1 MPQKILVAVDESPFA
16 EIVFDQGFAQAK
28 AFQASLMLLHVLSLD
43 EEGSP
48 QMPLAASGPGSYVIL
63 ETAVM
68 EAYQAR
74 WQEYEKKGITQLQ
87 SFTDRATQAGIAT
100 EFSQLSGRP
109 GKTICDLGKNWGADL
124 IVLGRRGRS
133 GFGEFFLGSVST
145 YVVHHAPCPVMIVP
159 AKTQA

>member
-1 MPQKILVAVDESPFA
+1 MPQRILVAVDESPFA
-16 EIVFDQGFAQAK
+16 EVVFEQGMAQAK
-28 AFQASLMLLHVLSLD
+28 AFQASLLLLHVLSLD

-68 EAYQAR
+68 EAYQER
-74 WQEYEKKGITQLQ
+74 WQEYEKKGVTQLQ

-109 GKTICDLGKNWGADL
+109 GKTICDLAKNWSADL

-145 YVVHHAPCPVMIVP
+145 YVVHHAPCPVMVVP
-159 AKTQA
+159 AKTQR

>member
-16 EIVFDQGFAQAK
+16 EIVFDQALKMAN
-28 AFQASLMLLHVLSLD
+28 AFQSSLMVLHVLSLD
-43 EEGSP
+43 EESSP
-48 QMPLAASGPGSYVIL
+48 QMPLAASGPGSYVVL

-68 EAYQAR
+68 DAYQER
-74 WQEYEKKGITQLQ
+74 WQEYEKKGVTQLQ

-109 GKTICDLGKNWGADL
+109 GKVICNLAKNWQADL
-124 IVLGRRGRS
+124 IVVGRRGRS

-145 YVVHHAPCPVMIVP
+145 YVVHHAPCPVMVVP
-159 AKTQA
+159 AKTST

>member
-1 MPQKILVAVDESPFA
+1 MPQKILVAIDESPFA
-16 EIVFDQGFAQAK
+16 EVVFARGLEMAQ

-48 QMPLAASGPGSYVIL
+48 QMPLATTGPGSYVVL

-68 EAYQAR
+68 EAYQER
-74 WQEYEKKGITQLQ
+74 WQDYEKKGMSQLRDL
-87 SFTDRATQAGIAT
+87 TDRATQIGVAT

-109 GKTICDLGKNWGADL
+109 GKTICDLAKNWQADL
-124 IVLGRRGRS
+124 IVVGRRGRS

-145 YVVHHAPCPVMIVP
+145 YVVHHAPCPVMVVP
-159 AKTQA
+159 AKPKT